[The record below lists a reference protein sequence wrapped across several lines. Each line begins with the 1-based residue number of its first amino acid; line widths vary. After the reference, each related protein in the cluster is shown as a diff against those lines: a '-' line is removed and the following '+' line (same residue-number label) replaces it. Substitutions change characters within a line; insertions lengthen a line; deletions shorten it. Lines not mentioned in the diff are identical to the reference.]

1 MNLVQNEEMTTPDQP
16 TPRNEPAATPD
27 QAVSGPIGEPG
38 DEPADTPDQTVLGPG
53 NEPAATPDQ
62 TPAAPTHRGVWAR
75 IGDVLLTIAAIGGA
89 ISIVATILALIFK
102 ISIMMFATG
111 SMSPTI
117 PAGSIALV
125 REIPAAEARVGDV
138 VTIDRPDE
146 LPITH
151 RITKIADSDTDG
163 NRVITMRGDANATE
177 DPAPY
182 DVGSVRR
189 VFFSMPGV
197 AQSIVF
203 ISNPVVMG
211 TITVLAAGLV
221 TWAFWPKRGR
231 HRLH

>member
-1 MNLVQNEEMTTPDQP
+1 MT
-16 TPRNEPAATPD
+16 
-27 QAVSGPIGEPG
+27 
-38 DEPADTPDQTVLGPG
+38 GPG
-53 NEPAATPDQ
+53 GDALTVAEPPLPAVAPERATHARPR
-62 TPAAPTHRGVWAR
+62 RGIWAR
-75 IGDVLLTIAAIGGA
+75 TGDVLLTLAAIGGA
-89 ISIVATILALIFK
+89 LSIIATVLALVFS

-138 VTIDRPDE
+138 VTVDRPGE

-151 RITKIADSDTDG
+151 RITTISDSGTDG
-163 NRVITMRGDANATE
+163 HRVITMRGDANASE

-182 DVGSVRR
+182 DVATVRR

-203 ISNPVVMG
+203 ASTPAVMG
-211 TITVLAAGLV
+211 TITVLAAALV
-221 TWAFWPKRGR
+221 TWAFWPKRER
-231 HRLH
+231 RRRT